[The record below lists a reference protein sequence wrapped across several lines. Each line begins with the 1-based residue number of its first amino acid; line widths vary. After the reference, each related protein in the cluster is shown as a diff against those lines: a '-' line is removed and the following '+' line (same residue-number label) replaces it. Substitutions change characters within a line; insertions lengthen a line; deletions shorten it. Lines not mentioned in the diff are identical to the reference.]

1 MEQDLDDLD
10 LVEGVKHCLDVV
22 GSLLNA
28 FEESVGGGEAG
39 GKLKS
44 LSELSSDIRL
54 GKTSVL
60 HALDKTE
67 PESLEVGGID
77 LEIATDLDLLGLS
90 ADEEVLVVESTVVE
104 SAIVVEHTNET
115 RAIASL
121 HLLLLS
127 ENLSVEEFVGVGLNI
142 LNQTK

>member
-22 GSLLNA
+22 GGLLND
-28 FEESVGGGEAG
+28 FEESVGSGEAG

-77 LEIATDLDLLGLS
+77 LEIATDRDLLGLS

-104 SAIVVEHTNET
+104 SAIIVEHANET
-115 RAIASL
+115 RAIAGF

-127 ENLSVEEFVGVGLNI
+127 ENLSVEELVGVGLNI

>member
-22 GSLLNA
+22 GGLLND
-28 FEESVGGGEAG
+28 FEESVGSGEAG

-104 SAIVVEHTNET
+104 SAIIVEHANET
-115 RAIASL
+115 RTIASL